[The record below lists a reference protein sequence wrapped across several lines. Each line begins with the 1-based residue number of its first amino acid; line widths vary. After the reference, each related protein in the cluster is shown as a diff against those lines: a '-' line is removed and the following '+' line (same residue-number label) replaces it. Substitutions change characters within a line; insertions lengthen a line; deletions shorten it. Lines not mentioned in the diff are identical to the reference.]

1 MLQRFRSLNLIELSL
16 EHCDV
21 KKIVVKGEQKRKERM
36 KLMSRLT
43 TRKERDKKMRRT
55 HWTNQS
61 NYTCVLF
68 LISGT
73 KKKRPKIYISKN
85 QVIIISYFLKTLNHY
100 INFDDFRIL
109 VRMDD
114 ILNDKHNVFKYRN
127 LKSQRSKK
135 NRRGKN
141 KWILKEK
148 TAVDFISYIEE
159 KRQTLLQSD
168 FFQEVQETINNKLF
182 SPHRPKIVDIV
193 CYGIGSIEK
202 SIISQYQFAL
212 VLILRDLFEITG
224 KAYAY
229 DPVSTPIDL
238 EILLHYE
245 INTINA
251 NEKAKR
257 PITNQTLFY
266 MPHCPLGLYNNVIAS
281 NWERNKLEKIILVGN
296 RLDFYDET
304 MSTTLLNR
312 KAPYISSALT
322 IIQSVPFP
330 SIYLSP
336 KYDDNLSINMPT
348 GTFDNLCWQWF
359 PIDGELEKLDGD
371 IEFWGSKTTLEETED
386 LEII

>member
-1 MLQRFRSLNLIELSL
+1 M
-16 EHCDV
+16 
-21 KKIVVKGEQKRKERM
+21 
-36 KLMSRLT
+36 
-43 TRKERDKKMRRT
+43 
-55 HWTNQS
+55 
-61 NYTCVLF
+61 F
-68 LISGT
+68 L
-73 KKKRPKIYISKN
+73 
-85 QVIIISYFLKTLNHY
+85 
-100 INFDDFRIL
+100 
-109 VRMDD
+109 
-114 ILNDKHNVFKYRN
+114 KYRN

-193 CYGIGSIEK
+193 YN
-202 SIISQYQFAL
+202 
-212 VLILRDLFEITG
+212 R

-257 PITNQTLFY
+257 PITNQTLFTC
-266 MPHCPLGLYNNVIAS
+266 HIETD
-281 NWERNKLEKIILVGN
+281 WT
-296 RLDFYDET
+296 FYDET

-359 PIDGELEKLDGD
+359 PIDGELEKARWRYRILGLKND
-371 IEFWGSKTTLEETED
+371 IGRN
-386 LEII
+386 